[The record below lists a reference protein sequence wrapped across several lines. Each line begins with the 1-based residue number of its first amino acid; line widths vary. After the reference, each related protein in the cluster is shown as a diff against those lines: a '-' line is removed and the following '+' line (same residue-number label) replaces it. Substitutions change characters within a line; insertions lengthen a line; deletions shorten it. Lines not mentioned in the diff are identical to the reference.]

1 MFRNFLN
8 KQKRFKPV
16 RMHRI
21 RTFWLAQR
29 SSRQVEISMLAAT
42 LKMPH
47 IQLAIVLRRAQ
58 LRQWSLV
65 EKKRFLLS
73 SQSVTVLKS
82 GHAAVVVVSGCANSP
97 RATPRYMPVGQMG
110 FERSLRWNNSC
121 QLLLALTIWL
131 DLFHD
136 QSSSGRKNFVAH

>member
-29 SSRQVEISMLAAT
+29 SSHQVEISMLAAT

-58 LRQWSLV
+58 SRQWSLV

-73 SQSVTVLKS
+73 SQSVTVLTS
-82 GHAAVVVVSGCANSP
+82 GHAAVVVVSACASLLSV
-97 RATPRYMPVGQMG
+97 TPQYMHVDQKES
-110 FERSLRWNNSC
+110 ERSLRWSNSC

-136 QSSSGRKNFVAH
+136 QSSSGRTNIVAD

>member
-29 SSRQVEISMLAAT
+29 SSHQVEISMLAAT

-97 RATPRYMPVGQMG
+97 RATPRYMPVGQME

>member
-29 SSRQVEISMLAAT
+29 SSHQVEISMLAAT

-73 SQSVTVLKS
+73 SQSVTVLTS
-82 GHAAVVVVSGCANSP
+82 ELAVVVVVSACASFL
-97 RATPRYMPVGQMG
+97 RVIPRYMRVDQME
-110 FERSLRWNNSC
+110 FAQSLRWNNYC
-121 QLLLALTIWL
+121 QLRLAQTTWL

-136 QSSSGRKNFVAH
+136 QTSSGRTNFVAD